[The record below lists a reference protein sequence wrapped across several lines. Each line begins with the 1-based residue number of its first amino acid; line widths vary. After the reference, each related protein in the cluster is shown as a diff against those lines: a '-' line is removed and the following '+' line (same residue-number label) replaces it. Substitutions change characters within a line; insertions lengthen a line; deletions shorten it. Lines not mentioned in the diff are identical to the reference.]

1 MPNTV
6 RAQINLSALRHN
18 FSIVRQL
25 CPDSRIMAMIKAN
38 AYGHGLL
45 PVARTLS
52 EADGL
57 AVARLQEA
65 LELRQAGIA
74 QRVQL
79 LGTLLDDEDLRICSA
94 QNIDVTAHDMA
105 TVERIARLAAD
116 TPLRVWL
123 KLDSGMHRLGLT
135 AEEFPVAE
143 QRLRN
148 RAGVLELGHMTHFSS
163 ADDPASPATGQQLT
177 QFVSAHATSV
187 APVSIANSAALI
199 SLPQGRADWVRPGIM
214 LYGDNPLATTHSLP
228 LRPVMSL
235 RARVLALRHIGKG
248 EPVGYSARWRS
259 ERGSL
264 IATLGIGYGDGYPRH
279 APSGT
284 PVWINGRRASLA
296 GTVSMDTI
304 SIDVTDC
311 PGVEVGTE
319 AELWGEELAAAEVAS
334 HAGTISYELFT
345 GLGSRVLREYVDR

>member
-18 FSIVRQL
+18 FSLVREL
-25 CPDSRIMAMIKAN
+25 CPASRIMAMIKAN

-45 PVARTLS
+45 PVAQALG

-65 LELRQAGIA
+65 LELRRAGIK

-94 QNIDVTAHDMA
+94 QGIDVTAHDMA
-105 TVERIARLAAD
+105 TVERIAGLCAEA
-116 TPLRVWL
+116 PLRVWL
-123 KLDSGMHRLGLT
+123 KLDSGMHRLGLDP
-135 AEEFPVAE
+135 EQFLGAE
-143 QRLRN
+143 QRLR
-148 RAGVLELGHMTHFSS
+148 GLDGILELGHMTHFSS
-163 ADDPASPATGQQLT
+163 ADNPASTATAQQLA
-177 QFVSAHATSV
+177 QFTRAHAASM

-199 SLPQGRADWVRPGIM
+199 SLPGGRADWVRPGIM
-214 LYGDNPLATTHSLP
+214 LYGDNPLAATHPLP

-235 RARVLALRHIGKG
+235 RARVLALRHLEKG
-248 EPVGYSARWRS
+248 EPVGYSCTWRGDRNS
-259 ERGSL
+259 R

-284 PVWINGRRASLA
+284 PVWINGKTAALA

-311 PGVEVGTE
+311 PGVEVGME
-319 AELWGEELAAAEVAS
+319 AELWGEQLAAAEVAS
-334 HAGTISYELFT
+334 HANTISYELFT
-345 GLGSRVLREYVDR
+345 GIADRVPREYVDR